1 MMQCL
6 CQLLDGKGI
15 LSQVVFDIGKGLVN
29 QGRHN
34 LPEVGNI
41 TIRVVLIYF
50 YKELFT
56 KGFQ

>member
-1 MMQCL
+1 MMQCVG
-6 CQLLDGKGI
+6 QLLDGKGI

-41 TIRVVLIYF
+41 TIRCIDLFLQGVVY
-50 YKELFT
+50 
-56 KGFQ
+56 